1 MAIIKKL
8 RRLWCIAICNIGFCS
23 KKCERPIFTKKNHY
37 LCMKTGNIFK
47 RLWIRR
53 KIDGIRRS
61 KWYWDTDRN
70 K

>member
-1 MAIIKKL
+1 
-8 RRLWCIAICNIGFCS
+8 
-23 KKCERPIFTKKNHY
+23 
-37 LCMKTGNIFK
+37 MKTGNIFK

-61 KWYWDTDRN
+61 KWYWDKDRN

>member
-1 MAIIKKL
+1 MKKL
-8 RRLWCIAICNIGFCS
+8 KKWWHSAICVLGFCS
-23 KKCERPIFTKKNHY
+23 RKCERPIFTKKNHY
-37 LCMKTGNIFK
+37 LCIKTGNIFK
-47 RLWIRR
+47 RIWMRR

>member
-1 MAIIKKL
+1 MKKL
-8 RRLWCIAICNIGFCS
+8 KKWWYSAICVLGFCS
-23 KKCERPIFTKKNHY
+23 RKCERPIFTKKNHY
-37 LCMKTGNIFK
+37 LCIKTGNIFK
-47 RLWIRR
+47 RIWMRR